1 MNGGERSKVCL
12 NQTREGDPTEL
23 MWPQQSDRDGF
34 AEVCSLA
41 HPPTL
46 PSGIPTLGEALSPE
60 LCVFSQT
67 AQGWCLRLCD
77 GWDVTSSGGME
88 PQGMCLLPC
97 VKDSIRIVVHCD
109 APMWP
114 VSLSEPDQSDRVDK
128 TVFRKTK
135 LRMAAKPHLPSE
147 FLSTFSE
154 VPSRPQGCD
163 FQGIHQLGEMG
174 WKTRASELLVFY
186 LGFEK
191 WFRLPGG
198 HMESRLISLLW
209 TLSFPKGKCRN
220 NS

>member
-12 NQTREGDPTEL
+12 NQTREGDPKEL
-23 MWPQQSDRDGF
+23 MWPQQSDRLGF
-34 AEVCSLA
+34 LEVCSLA

-60 LCVFSQT
+60 LCVFSWT

-97 VKDSIRIVVHCD
+97 VKDSIGIVVHCD

-198 HMESRLISLLW
+198 HMESRLISLL
-209 TLSFPKGKCRN
+209 
-220 NS
+220 